1 MRRNAFFYFGKSA
14 HLVTLSLPSFVVIT
28 RVEDAQGTGSDYVV
42 SNEATGRYFLA
53 NQATVSLLDG
63 LRRTGNLAQ
72 ALYEAGIGQADGKA
86 ILEQLMRYGVVVQ
99 RGVTHQAQAPKAPLE
114 SKLISLRFD
123 MIDAA
128 SFTRKIAWL
137 GQIAYSR
144 AGFFIWLLTVTAMGY
159 LLLVNGEKARFALQ
173 QVALAG
179 WQDLLRFAVLFV
191 GLKVVHEMGHA
202 LAYRVMCLREGHDPG
217 PIRMGV
223 AIFALTP
230 FPFTDVTGAWRL
242 RSKWRRAAIGA
253 GGIYFEIGATALL
266 TIFWGLTT
274 SGPLQV
280 TIFQVAIFTA
290 LTTILFNLNPAVKL
304 DGYYVLS
311 DLTGQHNIA
320 TRGSAAARQ
329 WLTRRLGG
337 TVQKPERRFLGYWL
351 FSYAYRW
358 TLFAGIFWIFYRID
372 QRLAVPIATVI
383 FLMLIGRPLLTS
395 LKYAT
400 RNGAK
405 PMNMILMGGI
415 AAGVIAACF
424 VPFTDRLLLEG
435 RTLVHDTRFVYAIET
450 AQVNVTQ
457 DDANGPAI
465 DLINPELA
473 FQARDL
479 ALRRAI
485 LDNAARS
492 VTGSASE
499 QARLVGNATSLQ
511 TMTTE
516 LDQRMARLQIAATD
530 NEAWDLREAE
540 RYQGSWVRAQSGK
553 ALAVLSQPAPLR
565 VLVWLDQGAVEQGL
579 LGRDVL
585 QVDVRIAADP
595 ACQFS
600 AETQGPLSDIA
611 AQSGV
616 FGLTTFPRGEM
627 PECLS
632 QFPQGAAVVARL
644 ETAPKSVFERIRRT
658 VTRLLQ
664 NRLPGENLT
673 QNL

>member
-1 MRRNAFFYFGKSA
+1 M
-14 HLVTLSLPSFVVIT
+14 TLILPTFITIT
-28 RVEDAQGTGSDYVV
+28 RVDDTHGTGSDYVV

-53 NQATVSLLDG
+53 NQATVTLLDV
-63 LRRTGNLAQ
+63 LRRTGNLAS
-72 ALYEAGIGQADGKA
+72 ALQEAGVNQADGKV
-86 ILEQLMRYGVVVQ
+86 ILEQLVRYGVVVQ
-99 RGVTHQAQAPKAPLE
+99 RGVTHHVQSPKAPLE
-114 SKLISLRFD
+114 SKIISMRFD

-128 SFTRKIAWL
+128 RFVRKIAWL
-137 GQIAYSR
+137 GKLTYSWV
-144 AGFFIWLLTVTAMGY
+144 GFCIWLLAVTTMTY

-179 WQDLLRFAVLFV
+179 WQDLLRFVVLFV

-202 LAYRVMCLREGHDPG
+202 LAYRVMCLREGHEPG

-280 TIFQVAIFTA
+280 TIFQVAILTA
-290 LTTILFNLNPAVKL
+290 FTTILFNLNPAVKL

-311 DLTGQHNIA
+311 DLTGQINIA
-320 TRGSAAARQ
+320 TRGSMAARQ

-337 TVQKPERRFLGYWL
+337 PDQKPKRRFLGYWL

-372 QRLAVPIATVI
+372 QRLAVPIASVI
-383 FLMLIGRPLLTS
+383 LLTLIVRPLLMS
-395 LKYAT
+395 LNYAR

-405 PMNMILMGGI
+405 PMNMFLLGGLATGAI
-415 AAGVIAACF
+415 TACF
-424 VPFTDRLLLEG
+424 VPFTDRLLLDG

-450 AQVNVTQ
+450 SQVNVAQ
-457 DDANGPAI
+457 DAENGPTI
-465 DLINPELA
+465 ELVNPELTY
-473 FQARDL
+473 QAQDL

-492 VTGSASE
+492 VTGSAIE
-499 QARLVGNATSLQ
+499 QARLLGNAASLQ
-511 TMTTE
+511 TMTNK

-530 NEAWDLREAE
+530 NETWDLREAE
-540 RYQGSWVRAQSGK
+540 RYQGSWVRAQSGT

-565 VLVWLDQGAVEQGL
+565 VLVWLDQAAVEQGL
-579 LGRDVL
+579 LDRDVL
-585 QVDVRIAADP
+585 EVEVRITADP
-595 ACQFS
+595 TCQFG
-600 AETQGPLSDIA
+600 AETRGPLSDIT
-611 AQSGV
+611 AQDGV
-616 FGLTTFPRGEM
+616 FGLATFPRGEA

-644 ETAPKSVFERIRRT
+644 ETSPKSVFERVRRA
-658 VTRLLQ
+658 VTRMLQ

-673 QNL
+673 QKL